1 MLNATSAFTRACS
14 GSMTDASAGAFD
26 KFMGNFYSKYDNL
39 SGWLGETL
47 NTVKEAHNNF
57 MESRM
62 WEFSNR
68 VNGKDGQ
75 YVGRF
80 EIGYLSEVQYQQ
92 QATGFMRDYIMANPL
107 MMGLFNDGRVD
118 GYGGDFSD
126 LCTGIGR
133 DNFYFNKAND
143 GKVVFDK
150 EENTL
155 NRTVFTSSRDSM
167 NHLTFKERVDIHRT
181 WQASNLHIAANLF
194 DPSSSI
200 GGNILSEEEVE
211 ERRKELEEKLN
222 QE

>member
-14 GSMTDASAGAFD
+14 GSMTDNSAGAFNN
-26 KFMGNFYSKYDNL
+26 FMTGFYEKYQNL

-47 NTVKEAHNNF
+47 TTVKDAHKNF
-57 MESRM
+57 MDSRM

-80 EIGYLSEVQYQQ
+80 EIGYLSEVQYQR

-107 MMGLFNDGRVD
+107 LMGLYQDGRVD

-126 LCTGIGR
+126 LCTGIGT
-133 DNFYFNKAND
+133 DNYYYNRAMD
-143 GKVVFDK
+143 GKVVFNE

-155 NRTVFTSSRDSM
+155 TRTAFNSSRDSLST
-167 NHLTFKERVDIHRT
+167 LTFSDRVDIHRT
-181 WQASNLHIAANLF
+181 WQATNLHIAANLF
-194 DPSSSI
+194 DPTSI
-200 GGNILSEEEVE
+200 IGDNILSLEEVE
-211 ERRKELEEKLN
+211 ERRNKTEQKED